1 MVSEKLPHAADIGLQ
16 IGAGC
21 AKALEPQ
28 EVIPSKNGGPF
39 AFRTTLGWHVV
50 GPLAKLSKENSVSCP
65 RIIVQDAISGA
76 ILPHHLNQ
84 IK

>member
-28 EVIPSKNGGPF
+28 EVIPSKNGGLF
-39 AFRTTLGWHVV
+39 AFRTTLGWRVV
-50 GPLAKLSKENSVSCP
+50 GPLA
-65 RIIVQDAISGA
+65 
-76 ILPHHLNQ
+76 
-84 IK
+84 